1 MNTIW
6 VVQQVVEST
15 QIQNIQY
22 NDTIQYNLQLQ
33 LQIRQGKLTIPME
46 FYLPLTHSS

>member
-33 LQIRQGKLTIPME
+33 IRQGKLTIPME